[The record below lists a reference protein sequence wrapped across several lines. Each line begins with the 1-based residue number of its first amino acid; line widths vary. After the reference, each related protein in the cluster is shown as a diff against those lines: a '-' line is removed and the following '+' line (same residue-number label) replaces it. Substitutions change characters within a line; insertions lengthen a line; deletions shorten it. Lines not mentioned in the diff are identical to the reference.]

1 MNTWIQQLRVLGINC
16 ALFKLIEQHQLT
28 IVPDSYLYAV
38 VATAAQNGHP
48 CSDFMKLLALDVAC
62 AEWLARDLAP
72 IDVLQILCTPGVSTA
87 EATAKVAE
95 VIAGGLLGTVFP
107 AMRRI
112 PEQKKAKTPD
122 FTLGQ
127 GIYAEVYCP
136 QESATETQ
144 KYEKWLA
151 ETIAPVKLLVT
162 YPITGSSPLA
172 RAYSSNVVIDRAV
185 SGKRDKDQFSE
196 GAENL
201 LWLDFLHGFDISS
214 SDTKPYTT
222 KHKGENTFVGSFG
235 VWHSLYGEPGSLFA
249 AERTDLRYLRE
260 SNIYKQQRQ
269 GLFRERPV
277 ISAAVLLVADGIL
290 LFENPWSSTPLSEPT
305 KQSLKGLLRFKPDMS
320 FLSVEPH
327 SLEDRIKAILSEIEW
342 LYKI

>member
-1 MNTWIQQLRVLGINC
+1 MKRIQQLRGLGINR
-16 ALFKLIEQHQLT
+16 ALFKLIEQHQIT
-28 IVPDSYLYAV
+28 IAPGSYLYEVIAD
-38 VATAAQNGHP
+38 AALEGHP
-48 CSDFMKLLALDVAC
+48 SPDFMKVLALDVAC

-72 IDVLQILCTPGVSTA
+72 IETLTLLCTPGIKTA
-87 EATAKVAE
+87 KATAQAAE
-95 VIAGGLLGTVFP
+95 VIAGGLLGTLFP
-107 AMRRI
+107 GMARI

-127 GIYAEVYCP
+127 DIYAEVYCP

-144 KYEKWLA
+144 RYEDWLA
-151 ETIAPVKLLVT
+151 ETVAPVKMLVT

-172 RAYSSNVVIDRAV
+172 RTYTSNVVIDRAV
-185 SGKRDKDQFSE
+185 SGKRDKDQFSP

-222 KHKGENTFVGSFG
+222 KPKGENTFIGSFG
-235 VWHSLYGEPGSLFA
+235 VWHSLYGEQGCSFV
-249 AERTDLRYLRE
+249 AERTDLRYLRD

-290 LFENPWSSTPLSEPT
+290 LFENPWASTPLSEPT

-320 FLSVEPH
+320 FLSIQPH
-327 SLEDRIKAILSEIEW
+327 SLEERIKAILAEIEW
-342 LYKI
+342 LYRT